1 MLLIDYHQTEW
12 CPREGVQ
19 NAKVSLLYRQATYRK
34 FRWQRSGWHT
44 YEIRHRRPLVSRQ
57 DILTHSIVKTWR
69 ENNQSV
75 RTYQHTKRKHFSI
88 LSSPPHNEVTRPKD
102 NGLYSLTR
110 SKKYWQNFFYKTG
123 CARQDESKHSPG
135 LTTLFVG
142 KTDTLETS
150 KCFLTTIFPSH
161 CFSTNHSPSHIS
173 QPQVADSVLL
183 RMRTYPFLLLLTQY
197 AGAGK
202 PVSSCQKAFMSTR

>member
-1 MLLIDYHQTEW
+1 MTE
-12 CPREGVQ
+12 
-19 NAKVSLLYRQATYRK
+19 L
-34 FRWQRSGWHT
+34 
-44 YEIRHRRPLVSRQ
+44 
-57 DILTHSIVKTWR
+57 
-69 ENNQSV
+69 
-75 RTYQHTKRKHFSI
+75 
-88 LSSPPHNEVTRPKD
+88 
-102 NGLYSLTR
+102 
-110 SKKYWQNFFYKTG
+110 FYKTD
-123 CARQDESKHSPG
+123 CARQYESKHSPG

-202 PVSSCQKAFMSTR
+202 PVSSCQKAFMNTRQRLFRVPEKPFPSQKTPFYTDARHTICRYTSDCFNVSESARTQADGMLSANTRFSETLRCPHSPISSTVLRLLSVCQRHIRSISFHPSSFESPYPVLHLSR